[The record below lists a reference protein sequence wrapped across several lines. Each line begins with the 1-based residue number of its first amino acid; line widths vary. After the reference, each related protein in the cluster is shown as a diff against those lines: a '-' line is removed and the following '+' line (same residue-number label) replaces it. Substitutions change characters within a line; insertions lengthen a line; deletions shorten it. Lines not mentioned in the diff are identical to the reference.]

1 MTAARAENSSHI
13 EPLPSLRSHEA
24 MATRTV
30 TAATIE
36 TALENLVSLGMI
48 LIGPETRGIDMNRS
62 DTAAEIRS
70 GHSTDS

>member
-1 MTAARAENSSHI
+1 
-13 EPLPSLRSHEA
+13 